1 MENIKKFEPVVFW
14 VEGVAERGRI
24 LDISLD
30 ETGSIYY
37 VENLKTHEML
47 TLRADCVFFEKYC

>member
-14 VEGVAERGRI
+14 VDGMQERGRI

-30 ETGSIYY
+30 EDGSIYY
-37 VENLKTHEML
+37 VENLRTHEMF